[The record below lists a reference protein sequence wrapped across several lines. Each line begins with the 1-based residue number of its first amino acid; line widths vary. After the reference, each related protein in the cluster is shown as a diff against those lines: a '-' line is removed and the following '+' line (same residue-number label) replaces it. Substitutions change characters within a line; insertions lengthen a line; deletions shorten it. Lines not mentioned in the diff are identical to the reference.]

1 MNDQDL
7 LRAAAEKLHGTGKT
21 GKDYRKLLAKDLRT
35 PEPTIKNY
43 WIGRTKMPGV
53 FRVALRCLYL
63 LKKAGIPVQKSA
75 PKTPATSAAE

>member
-7 LRAAAEKLHGTGKT
+7 LRAAAGKLHGKGKT

-43 WIGRTKMPGV
+43 WIGRTRLPGV
-53 FRVALRCLYL
+53 FRAALRALVL
-63 LKKAGIPVQKSA
+63 LKKADVQVQKSA
-75 PKTPATSAAE
+75 PKTPAPPAAG